1 MICCLWW
8 LVLVWM
14 ACWVRSCVCPA
25 VVSATS
31 VGHTD
36 GAVVG
41 GRPIDVTIASTETD
55 PGVTGVFDDCGMLLH
70 GWLVS

>member
-1 MICCLWW
+1 M
-8 LVLVWM
+8 
-14 ACWVRSCVCPA
+14 
-25 VVSATS
+25 SATS

-41 GRPIDVTIASTETD
+41 GRLIDVTIASTETD
-55 PGVTGVFDDCGMLLH
+55 PGVTGFFDDCGMLLH